1 MTRTQSPR
9 TALRQRFAHPVA
21 ATTLL
26 AFALYLAPTAVM
38 AQAAPAA
45 APAPTF
51 ERGQQIATAV
61 CAACHGP
68 DGNSPTSANPIIAGQ
83 VEQYITGQLKAFKIG
98 AGKGGRVNAI
108 MQGFAAGLSESDMKS
123 LGIYY
128 SRQAVKPAVATDKA
142 LAERGA
148 EIYRAG
154 IKRDEVPACSGCH
167 GPAGLGIPAQYPRLA
182 GQYPEYT
189 YEELKHY
196 ASGER
201 KNAIMATIAKRLSDD
216 DKKALAQFTAG
227 LRYRRPN

>member
-1 MTRTQSPR
+1 MYRTFFCLARLALGVGLYSAVA
-9 TALRQRFAHPVA
+9 TAQAQ
-21 ATTLL
+21 
-26 AFALYLAPTAVM
+26 APTP
-38 AQAAPAA
+38 APAA
-45 APAPTF
+45 PKASF

-68 DGNSPTSANPIIAGQ
+68 DGNSPTSANPILAGQ
-83 VEQYITGQLKAFKIG
+83 VEQYIAGQLKAFKSG

-108 MQGFAAGLSESDMKS
+108 MQGFAAGLSDTDMQS

-128 SRQAVKPAVATDKA
+128 ARQKIKPAVAVDKA

-154 IKRDEVPACSGCH
+154 IKREDVPACAGCH

-189 YEELKHY
+189 YGALKLY

-201 KNAIMATIAKRLSDD
+201 KNNIMSTISKRLTDE

-227 LRYRRPN
+227 LRYVGDKR